1 MDDDDHLCICYASH
15 RKMKHHLLTTIAAVV
30 LTGFTCHAARDRAFS
45 VRRTQ
50 TMTVL

>member
-30 LTGFTCHAARDRAFS
+30 LKGCAGSASGPADPSRQA
-45 VRRTQ
+45 
-50 TMTVL
+50 